1 VTIPD
6 HFTPETLD
14 EVRADVFA
22 RLARAVK
29 DRRSPMHTPVI
40 ATRGIDGATKARVVV
55 LRAFDSEAVTLRFH
69 TDLRAKKIAELNADP
84 HIAFAFYDHQA
95 RIQIRAEGM
104 ASIHSDDALEEMA
117 WNASLRMSR
126 VCYGV
131 KPAPGAP
138 LDGADDFTLPD
149 DDGAIAAGRAN
160 FSAVLC
166 RIEALEYL
174 FLRHAGHRRARF
186 TRMADGWSGQWLAP

>member
-1 VTIPD
+1 
-6 HFTPETLD
+6 
-14 EVRADVFA
+14 
-22 RLARAVK
+22 
-29 DRRSPMHTPVI
+29 
-40 ATRGIDGATKARVVV
+40 
-55 LRAFDSEAVTLRFH
+55 
-69 TDLRAKKIAELNADP
+69 
-84 HIAFAFYDHQA
+84 
-95 RIQIRAEGM
+95 
-104 ASIHSDDALEEMA
+104 
-117 WNASLRMSR
+117 MSR